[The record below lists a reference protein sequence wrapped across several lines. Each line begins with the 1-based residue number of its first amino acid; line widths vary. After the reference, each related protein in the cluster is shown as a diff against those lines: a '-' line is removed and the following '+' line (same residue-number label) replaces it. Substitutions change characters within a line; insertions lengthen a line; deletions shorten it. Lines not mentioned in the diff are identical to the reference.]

1 MRNFDSAK
9 STFPGTYVNLLAD
22 VVSRWGISVE
32 QLFAGTGIAPRQV
45 YEPIWYIEMDKA
57 MQLIARALQLTG
69 EPGLG
74 FHLGM
79 QMTVT
84 CHGLIGFSAMVA
96 NNVRGAL
103 EVAQE
108 FIALQSTVHQVRLE
122 EQGNLAY
129 LHFEQTESSPYDSII
144 QVALL
149 LGFAQMGKAVSGCA
163 LTGIA
168 DVQFARPDYFDRF
181 VHLIPGEL
189 RFGQKRT
196 CMIFERAILDIP
208 LIMADPMTARLAREQ
223 CKRQLH
229 DLFRSTDIKSLVL
242 ELLYDEAQG
251 FSSLAQVATSLHMSE
266 RSLQRKL
273 MDEGI
278 NFRLLVDDLRCK
290 KAISLLKNKSMT
302 LEFIAEHLGYTDV
315 TNFSRAFKRWTGV
328 SPRRHQ

>member
-1 MRNFDSAK
+1 MRYLK
-9 STFPGTYVNLLAD
+9 SGKPTLPGTYINLLAD
-22 VVSRWGISVE
+22 VVSRWGVSVE
-32 QLFAGTGIAPRQV
+32 LLFAGSAIAPSQI
-45 YEPIWYIEMDKA
+45 YEPVWYIDVDA
-57 MQLIARALQLTG
+57 GMQLIARAIELTV

-96 NNVRGAL
+96 KDVRGAL

-108 FIALQSTVHQVRLE
+108 FIALQSTIHKVRLE
-122 EQGNLAY
+122 EQGDLAY
-129 LHFEQTESSPYDSII
+129 LHFEQTETYPYDDII
-144 QVALL
+144 QVTLL
-149 LGFAQMGKAVSGCA
+149 LGFAQMGKAVSGHE
-163 LTGIA
+163 LTGMA

-189 RFGQKRT
+189 RFGQQRT
-196 CMIFERAILDIP
+196 CMIFDRKILDIP

-229 DLFRSTDIKSLVL
+229 ALFRSDDTRSLVL
-242 ELLYDEAQG
+242 ELLYDEALG
-251 FSSLAQVATSLHMSE
+251 FSSLAEVAEKLHMSE

-273 MDEGI
+273 TDEGI
-278 NFRLLVDDLRCK
+278 NFRMLVDDLRCK
-290 KAISLLKNKSMT
+290 KAISLLKNKELT